1 MTKETPETPALSPS
15 EFMRK
20 LHPEYYSDSSGRTA
34 YELERETFEYHLESI
49 TSRNETHD
57 FEIFCRKLCERAICP
72 NLRPATGPEGGGDSK
87 ADTETFAVAEE
98 LAQFYIGRPGSG
110 SERWAFAFSAKKT
123 WRTKVSSDVT
133 GLIGTGRN
141 YDRIICVTSR
151 FAPAKGRA
159 QLEDDL
165 TKEHG
170 IPVEIHDRSWL
181 VKEVIEHDRRFL
193 AFHYLRIGK
202 EVPDLRRLGPED
214 YSRSQDLED
223 IEASLDD
230 AASFR
235 GMELQMV
242 TDALLAAK
250 LSRTLERPRNETTGR
265 FERAKRFAKQFGTRR
280 QLLETHYEA
289 LLTAF
294 WWFDDIDLLNSSY
307 DVFEAMLGPDEHM
320 KNVEFLA
327 SLHQLL
333 VVAVVHGHLTMED
346 AELTDRMDRLRVRLE
361 KIEADPNN
369 PNSALSATTSLL
381 LLELN
386 RSKLLDRMDDMAAP
400 WERFSDILEKA
411 RSLSEFDADGLVRL
425 IKGLAQ
431 IAGNN
436 TEYNALIE
444 KTAVFVKDRVGEAEA
459 ARILIERA
467 KQLEA
472 SETLECIRLI
482 GNAIPYLTKGELS
495 HDLVEPLG
503 LLALAYRQ
511 AEVFWAAR
519 STCLMAIATIT
530 TRIDQDGVVSPL
542 TVWAIEVWAWTSLQ
556 LRHIPDVLC
565 AVRLLDAL
573 STERLL
579 SEKARASIIR
589 KREHIETVLAA
600 CFVHLPDDDIARL
613 DNLADSLARGGLFVA
628 RMALLYSLGYSQHL
642 RDEGSIP
649 EGASGEEITTLF
661 SKFASQTVS
670 DHQMTAPV
678 ILNTDERQAFQTKIV
693 GLTLTVRVSGTQ
705 TSILVAEAI
714 LTSIEAYLA
723 TALDFRV
730 MPHSEDFIIDVAEVS
745 DIAEPAFDVDPS
757 EMRASIRWPEGQN
770 PAQAPF
776 AHGAIPVLMTM
787 AASVLATTSHVTD
800 LDGFLA
806 QLHEDERVG
815 NRIAVMLETPNFYS
829 RIFGRSLTRLA
840 DLIDDEDDRFP
851 LRDRPELERLDDE
864 KPPAEETRPSTPT
877 HRSLSIKSVV
887 DIPLW
892 DEAVWRGAGYLSVV
906 PKEPPVALLLFENR
920 QAAERIFARWRHRF
934 GRIDDK
940 DAIYLSVIRGVSAE
954 DPRKYVFLVTSSP
967 AIDDRKPTGDTSI
980 WVGRFIEIDPQ
991 TPAHLETFIEDFQRK
1006 GCYGLAPAVFR
1017 DGRVEPLLKHA
1028 ILKRRFVVRH
1038 IDEVGPNDIEAMA
1051 LPGKEWS
1058 A

>member
-1 MTKETPETPALSPS
+1 MTKDTPETRALSPS

-34 YELERETFEYHLESI
+34 YELERETFEYYLESI

-57 FEIFCRKLCERAICP
+57 FEIFCRKLCERVICP

-98 LAQFYIGRPGSG
+98 LAEFYIGRPGSG
-110 SERWAFAFSAKKT
+110 SERWAFAFSAKET
-123 WRTKVSSDVT
+123 WRKKVISDVT

-141 YDRIICVTSR
+141 YDRIICMTSR

-159 QLEDDL
+159 LLEDDL

-170 IPVEIHDRSWL
+170 VPVEIHDRSWL

-193 AFHYLRIGK
+193 AFHYLGIGK
-202 EVPDLRRLGPED
+202 EVADLRRLGPED

-230 AASFR
+230 TGSFR

-242 TDALLAAK
+242 TEALLAAK
-250 LSRTLERPRNETTGR
+250 LSRALELPRDEIAGR
-265 FERAKRFAKQFGTRR
+265 FERAKRLAKKFGTRR

-294 WWFDDIDLLNSSY
+294 WWFDDIDLLSSSY
-307 DVFEAMLGPDEHM
+307 DEFEAMLEPHEHI

-327 SLHQLL
+327 GLHQLL
-333 VVAVVHGHLTMED
+333 VVSVIHGHLTMEE
-346 AELTDRMDRLRVRLE
+346 ARLTDRMDRLRARLE

-369 PNSALSATTSLL
+369 PNSALAATTSLL
-381 LLELN
+381 LLKLN
-386 RSKLLDRMDDMAAP
+386 RSKLLDRMDDMADLWA
-400 WERFSDILEKA
+400 RFSDILEKA
-411 RSLSEFDADGLVRL
+411 KSLAEFDADGLVKL
-425 IKGLAQ
+425 IKSLAQ

-459 ARILIERA
+459 ARMLIERA
-467 KQLEA
+467 KQLEP

-482 GNAIPYLTKGELS
+482 GKAIPYLTKGELS
-495 HDLVEPLG
+495 DDLVEPLG

-511 AEVFWAAR
+511 AEVYWAAR

-530 TRIDQDGVVSPL
+530 TQIDEDGVVSPL
-542 TVWAIEVWAWTSLQ
+542 TVWAIEVWAWTSVQ
-556 LRHIPDVLC
+556 LRHFPDLLC
-565 AVRLLDAL
+565 AVRLLDAV
-573 STERLL
+573 STEGLL
-579 SEKARASIIR
+579 SEKGLEAIAR
-589 KREHIETVLAA
+589 KREAIETALAA
-600 CFVHLPDDDIARL
+600 CFVHLADDDIARL
-613 DNLADSLARGGLFVA
+613 DNLADCLERSELLVA
-628 RMALLYSLGYSQHL
+628 RMALLYSLGHSQQL
-642 RDEGSIP
+642 RHEGSIP
-649 EGASGEEITTLF
+649 EEASDEEITTLF
-661 SKFASQTVS
+661 SKFGSQTVS
-670 DHQMTAPV
+670 GNQKPAPV
-678 ILNTDERQAFQTKIV
+678 ILNADERQEFQTKIV
-693 GLTLTVRVSGTQ
+693 GLTLTVRVSGTE

-723 TALDFRV
+723 TALGRRI
-730 MPHSEDFIIDVAEVS
+730 MPHTEEFSIDVAEVS
-745 DIAEPAFDVDPS
+745 GIAEPKFDVDPS

-776 AHGAIPVLMTM
+776 AQGAIPVLITV
-787 AASVLATTSHVTD
+787 AASVLATTSHVAD
-800 LDGFLA
+800 LDGFLSR
-806 QLHEDERVG
+806 LHADERVG
-815 NRIAVMLETPNFYS
+815 NRVAVMLETSNFYS
-829 RIFGRSLTRLA
+829 RILGRPLTRLA
-840 DLIDDEDDRFP
+840 DLIGDEDDRFP
-851 LRDRPELERLDDE
+851 LRDRPELEPLEEE
-864 KPPAEETRPSTPT
+864 KPPAEATRPRIPT
-877 HRSLSIKSVV
+877 HRSLSVKSVV

-892 DEAVWRGAGYLSVV
+892 DEAVWRGAGYLSSV

-920 QAAERIFARWRHRF
+920 QAAERIFARWRRRF

-940 DAIYLSVIRGVSAE
+940 EAIYLCVIRGVSAE

-967 AIDDRKPTGDTSI
+967 AIDDATATGDPSI
-980 WVGRFIEIDPQ
+980 WVSRFIEIDPE
-991 TPAHLETFIEDFQRK
+991 TPAHLETFIKDFQRK

-1017 DGRVEPLLKHA
+1017 DGRAEPLLNHA

-1038 IDEVGPNDIEAMA
+1038 VDEVGPNDIEAVA
-1051 LPGKEWS
+1051 LPGKKWS

>member
-1 MTKETPETPALSPS
+1 MTKDTPETRALSPS

-57 FEIFCRKLCERAICP
+57 FEIFCRKLCERVICP

-87 ADTETFAVAEE
+87 ADTETFAVAEK

-110 SERWAFAFSAKKT
+110 SERWAFAFSAKRT
-123 WRTKVSSDVT
+123 WRTKVISDVT

-151 FAPAKGRA
+151 FAPAKKRA
-159 QLEDDL
+159 LLEDEL
-165 TKEHG
+165 KKTHG
-170 IPVEIHDRSWL
+170 VPVEIHDRSWL

-214 YSRSQDLED
+214 YSRSQELED

-230 AASFR
+230 TASFR

-250 LSRTLERPRNETTGR
+250 LSRALERPRDETTGR
-265 FERAKRFAKQFGTRR
+265 FERAKRLAKQFGTPR

-294 WWFDDIDLLNSSY
+294 WWFDDVDLLNSSY
-307 DVFEAMLGPDEHM
+307 DVFEAMLEPDEHM

-327 SLHQLL
+327 GLYQLL

-346 AELTDRMDRLRVRLE
+346 AGLTDRMDRLRARLE

-369 PNSALSATTSLL
+369 PNSALAATTSLL

-386 RSKLLDRMDDMAAP
+386 RSKLLGRMDDMAEP

-431 IAGNN
+431 IAGNS
-436 TEYNALIE
+436 TEYNTLIE

-472 SETLECIRLI
+472 NETLECIRLI
-482 GNAIPYLTKGELS
+482 GKAIPYLTKGELS
-495 HDLVEPLG
+495 DDLVEPLG

-511 AEVFWAAR
+511 AEVYWAAR

-542 TVWAIEVWAWTSLQ
+542 TVWAIEVWAWTSLE
-556 LRHIPDVLC
+556 LRHFPDLLC
-565 AVRLLDAL
+565 ALSLLDAV
-573 STERLL
+573 STARLL
-579 SEKARASIIR
+579 SEQAQASIAS
-589 KREHIETVLAA
+589 KREAIETALVA
-600 CFVHLPDDDIARL
+600 CFVHLADDDIARL
-613 DNLADSLARGGLFVA
+613 DNLADCLERGGLFVA
-628 RMALLYSLGYSQHL
+628 RMALLYSLGHSQHL

-649 EGASGEEITTLF
+649 EEASDEEIAAMF
-661 SKFASQTVS
+661 SKFASQTVF
-670 DHQMTAPV
+670 DHHKPAPV
-678 ILNTDERQAFQTKIV
+678 ILNADERQAFQTKIV
-693 GLTLTVRVSGTQ
+693 GLTLTVRASGTQ

-723 TALDFRV
+723 TALGRRI
-730 MPHSEDFIIDVAEVS
+730 MPHTEDFSIDVAEVS
-745 DIAEPAFDVDPS
+745 GIGEPAFDVDPS

-770 PAQAPF
+770 PGQAPF
-776 AHGAIPVLMTM
+776 AHGAIPFLMTV
-787 AASVLATTSHVTD
+787 AASVLATTSHVAD
-800 LDGFLA
+800 LDGFLSR
-806 QLHEDERVG
+806 LHADERVG

-840 DLIDDEDDRFP
+840 DLIDDEDDHFP
-851 LRDRPELERLDDE
+851 LRERPELERLEEE
-864 KPPAEETRPSTPT
+864 KQPAEATRSRTPT
-877 HRSLSIKSVV
+877 HRSLSVKSVV

-892 DEAVWRGAGYLSVV
+892 DEAVWRGAGYMSLV
-906 PKEPPVALLLFENR
+906 PNEPPVALLLFENR
-920 QAAERIFARWRHRF
+920 QAAERIFARWRRRF

-954 DPRKYVFLVTSSP
+954 DPRKYVFLVTCSP
-967 AIDDRKPTGDTSI
+967 AIDDRTPTGDPSI
-980 WVGRFIEIDPQ
+980 WVSRFIEIDPE
-991 TPAHLETFIEDFQRK
+991 TPAHLENFIEDFQRK

-1017 DGRVEPLLKHA
+1017 DGGAEPLLKHA

-1038 IDEVGPNDIEAMA
+1038 VDEVGPNDIEAMA
-1051 LPGKEWS
+1051 LSGKKWS